1 MTAVAVLVGSASD
14 LELVKQAKMLDVF
27 DAVGLKVP
35 VHVVSCHRNPVELE
49 QFCRDVPVDVYVAAA
64 GLAAAL
70 PGAITAATR
79 MRRVVIGVPLDEYGI
94 DTCIRLPPGVPVL
107 TAGVGL
113 AGLRNAAI
121 AACQI
126 AAVTDPDVAAALG
139 RYLDDNAKPPQ
150 FDVSLDG

>member
-14 LELVKQAKMLDVF
+14 IGLIKESKMLAVF
-27 DAVGLKVP
+27 EAAGLDVP
-35 VHVVSCHRNPVELE
+35 VHVVSCHRNPIELE
-49 QFCRDVPVDVYVAAA
+49 QYCREVPVDVYVAAA

-70 PGAITAATR
+70 PGAIAAATK

-107 TAGVGL
+107 TPGVGP

-126 AAVTDPDVAAALG
+126 AALGDPAVAERLG
-139 RYLDDNAKPPQ
+139 RYLDGQAKPPQ
-150 FDVSLDG
+150 FDVDVNA